1 MANDQTFRKTIPY
14 AVHQREIQSSGPQK
28 IRSLYGNTQWIKDL
42 DIINE
47 LEGHSGCVN
56 ALSWSE
62 NGRLLASGSDDQHI
76 NIHTYNPVDA
86 ESQFSLTTTVATGHT
101 DNIFSVKFM
110 PHSNDRT
117 VITASGDSEIRIF
130 DLEYAGATRDPS
142 QASSMAR
149 HGRRRGRHSMFDG
162 VRYLSDGDT
171 DCKVYQSHADRVKR
185 IVTEC
190 SPHLFLTCSE
200 DGEVRQ
206 WDLRQPSSAY
216 PPPNNSRR
224 SNGLDNSVPPPLIS
238 YKRYN
243 LDLNTISCSPSQP
256 HYIAL
261 GGAHLH
267 CFVHDRRMLG
277 RDVIHER
284 GGAPSTRGM
293 SSLDEE
299 RLGQATQCVK
309 KFAPNGQQRMRRTDN
324 GHITACKISDAN
336 PNELIASWSG
346 ENVYSFDM
354 LRAPDARE
362 AAGMSS
368 SPIKSG
374 TGDRVRESQDRKRKR
389 KARGGSATSLSFHGA
404 ERAGSRQRTDE
415 SGSEDGDVALRVQY
429 QNGQSE
435 DIRIIEHSE
444 SDDPIAQARQT
455 VMPPRLRAADILAKR
470 MVKLRQHLFTLDAA
484 REQTDTD
491 PTGYAHAFTS
501 VLGFCA
507 STLPELKGIHTTW
520 RYPVDPST
528 AGLAVQRTL
537 RANRES
543 AMRFV
548 QAAGV
553 IARALGGQIRSASES
568 HPAIGLFQR
577 VGPSVIEGPDIQRGE
592 QFAYDFLKAIFLWL
606 ESGVGSLLDGFTK
619 QAEYTRANARRPVP
633 QDSGAEA
640 VNEYLVPYLLSLASD
655 RPIYNVDASRF
666 EVDEN
671 RVVFRSEKDAVLA
684 FAAAV
689 NAGFA
694 DLSSM
699 TAENVAS
706 QEGEGAQAQP
716 QDRKEAMR
724 RWGFTVARGVL
735 MNAAEGVNYA
745 FVSRAFGGL
754 GQADARTRR
763 EEAMQTERQ
772 EDIDPGIEEPV
783 ARSVEV
789 VNRAASEET
798 SSPAT
803 DAEDAGDELV
813 PISEVA
819 AVIEEMAGNEE
830 SDEEENEDGDGDGD
844 EVAFSIGL
852 GDLQGEHDDNEIDDD
867 NDEDDEDHDDHE
879 DDEDDDD
886 EEEDDE
892 DEDEEDDAAAFG
904 LPQRVFRSAYDKRR
918 FLPRVEADVP
928 CVPHTRVYR
937 GHCNIKTVKDVNFF
951 GLDDEYVISG
961 SDDGNFFVWDR
972 KTSSLVNILQGDGEV
987 VNVLQ
992 GHPYETM
999 LAVSGI
1005 DHTIKIFSP
1014 DARAREAARLGRGI
1028 HAADSSDFSSI
1039 QWPLRL
1045 GGRRVP
1051 SARSR
1056 NPVSEPAVPA
1066 PIDEHDDEYVA
1077 PNGLASRKR
1086 MHDEYQITSQN
1097 DISRQGGNQEAYI
1110 TRSML
1115 AQLAANVRRRRAEG
1129 GGGEHGEEGAAGGV
1143 AGGRIVISDDCTVM

>member
-1 MANDQTFRKTIPY
+1 MVNEQTLGKTLPY
-14 AVHQREIQSSGPQK
+14 AVHQREIQSSRPQK
-28 IRSLYGNTQWIKDL
+28 IRSLYGNKQWIKDL

-47 LEGHSGCVN
+47 LGGHSGCVN
-56 ALSWSE
+56 ALSWSK
-62 NGRLLASGSDDQHI
+62 NGRLLASGSDDQHL

-101 DNIFSVKFM
+101 ANIFSVKFM

-117 VITASGDSEIRIF
+117 VITAAGDSEVRIF
-130 DLEYAGATRDPS
+130 DLEYAGAARAPS
-142 QASSMAR
+142 NASSVAH
-149 HGRRRGRHSMFDG
+149 HGRARSRHSVYDG

-171 DCKVYQSHADRVKR
+171 NCRVYQSHADRVKR
-185 IVTEC
+185 IVTES

-216 PPPNNSRR
+216 PPPNNRR
-224 SNGLDNSVPPPLIS
+224 QSNGLDTSVPPPLIS
-238 YKRYN
+238 YKRYM

-267 CFVHDRRMLG
+267 CFLHDRRMLG
-277 RDVIHER
+277 RDVVHER
-284 GGAPSTRGM
+284 GGGPSTIAM
-293 SSLDEE
+293 SDLDEE
-299 RLGQATQCVK
+299 RFGQATQCVK
-309 KFAPNGQQRMRRTDN
+309 KFAPNGQQRMSRTDN

-346 ENVYSFDM
+346 ENIYSFDM
-354 LRAPDARE
+354 LRAPDVRE

-368 SPIKSG
+368 PSIKSG

-389 KARGGSATSLSFHGA
+389 KPRGGSDTSLSFQGA

-415 SGSEDGDVALRVQY
+415 SESEESDVALRVQY

-435 DIRIIEHSE
+435 DIPLTEDIQPEDR
-444 SDDPIAQARQT
+444 IAQARRS
-455 VMPPRLRAADILAKR
+455 VMPPQLRAADILAKKI
-470 MVKLRQHLFTLDAA
+470 VKLRQHLFTLESA
-484 REQTDTD
+484 REQTETD
-491 PTGYAHAFTS
+491 LTGYAHAFDS

-507 STLPELKGIHTTW
+507 STLPELKRIHATW

-528 AGLAVQRTL
+528 AGLAMQRTL

-543 AMRFV
+543 ALRFV
-548 QAAGV
+548 QASGV
-553 IARALGGQIRSASES
+553 IARALGGQIRSESES
-568 HPAIGLFQR
+568 YPAIELFQR
-577 VGPSVIEGPDIQRGE
+577 VGPSVVEGPDIHQRE
-592 QFAYDFLKAIFLWL
+592 QFGYDFLKAIFLWL
-606 ESGVGSLLDGFTK
+606 ESGVGALLEGFTK
-619 QAEYTRANARRPVP
+619 QSEYTRTNARRPVP

-640 VNEYLVPYLLSLASD
+640 VDDYLVPYLLSLASD

-671 RVVFRSEKDAVLA
+671 RVVFRSEREAVLA

-689 NAGFA
+689 NAGFT
-694 DLSSM
+694 DLSST
-699 TAENVAS
+699 TAESLAS
-706 QEGEGAQAQP
+706 QKGDVSRTQP
-716 QDRKEAMR
+716 TAQDRKEAIR
-724 RWGFTVARGVL
+724 RWGLTIARGVL

-745 FVSRAFGGL
+745 FVSQAFGGL

-763 EEAMQTERQ
+763 QEATQMTRQ
-772 EDIDPGIEEPV
+772 EEIDPSVEEPAV
-783 ARSVEV
+783 RSVEV
-789 VNRAASEET
+789 VNGAASSET
-798 SSPAT
+798 ASSPT
-803 DAEDAGDELV
+803 TMEDEGDEGDELI
-813 PISEVA
+813 PISEVE
-819 AVIEEMAGNEE
+819 AVFEGMAGIDGEE
-830 SDEEENEDGDGDGD
+830 DEEEDEGNEDG
-844 EVAFSIGL
+844 AFSIGL
-852 GDLQGEHDDNEIDDD
+852 DDPETEHDDDEPDDDDYNEDDDEDDD
-867 NDEDDEDHDDHE
+867 NDEDDN
-879 DDEDDDD
+879 DDEDDEEDGD
-886 EEEDDE
+886 EEGN
-892 DEDEEDDAAAFG
+892 AAAFG
-904 LPQRVFRSAYDKRR
+904 LPRQVFRSAYDRRR
-918 FLPRVEADVP
+918 FRERVEEDVP

-937 GHCNIKTVKDVNFF
+937 GHCNVKTVKDVNFF

-972 KTSSLVNILQGDGEV
+972 KTSRLVNILQGDGEV

-1014 DARAREAARLGRGI
+1014 DARAREAARLGRGVQ
-1028 HAADSSDFSSI
+1028 AADASDFSSI

-1045 GGRRVP
+1045 GDRRVR
-1051 SARSR
+1051 STHSR
-1056 NPVSEPAVPA
+1056 NAESEPAVA
-1066 PIDEHDDEYVA
+1066 AAVDEHDDNYVA

-1086 MHDEYQITSQN
+1086 MHDEYKITSQN

-1110 TRSML
+1110 TVQDLVAML
-1115 AQLAANVRRRRAEG
+1115 FGQAR
-1129 GGGEHGEEGAAGGV
+1129 
-1143 AGGRIVISDDCTVM
+1143 